1 MKSRLTREAH
11 ACLKALA
18 LTLTFAFL
26 PGCGDNGPFEYIP
39 VQGKVT
45 YEDGAPIP
53 AGGIMLQFQSRDA
66 KPVGDMHPRPATAG
80 VDANGE
86 FKSAT
91 SLKHGDGLI
100 PGRHKVALQYATDA
114 NGKLLIPQAYAH
126 LGTTPL
132 EADTG
137 EGVMEIKV
145 PRP

>member
-1 MKSRLTREAH
+1 M
-11 ACLKALA
+11 
-18 LTLTFAFL
+18 
-26 PGCGDNGPFEYIP
+26 P

-53 AGGIMLQFQSRDA
+53 AAGIQLQFHSLDA
-66 KPVGDMHPRPATAG
+66 KPVGDMHPRPASAS
-80 VDANGE
+80 VDSNGE
-86 FKSAT
+86 FKLAT
-91 SLKHGDGLI
+91 SLKYGDGLI

-114 NGKLLIPQAYAH
+114 KGKLLIPQEYAH

-137 EGVMEIKV
+137 DGVMEIKV